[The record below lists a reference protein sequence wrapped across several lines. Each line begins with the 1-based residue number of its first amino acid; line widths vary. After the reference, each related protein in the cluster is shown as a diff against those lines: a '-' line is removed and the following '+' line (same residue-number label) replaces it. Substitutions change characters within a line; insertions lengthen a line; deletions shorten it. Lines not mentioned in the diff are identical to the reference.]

1 MSNRALKILVVVLAV
16 LLAAGVA
23 AYAVSSIGTQ
33 DDPLVARSYLDRVL
47 RPELEQEL
55 QKQLDEALRSAGA
68 SGGDFRVLTLSAGQT
83 VVCEVGTELLP
94 RLGTVRAAGADY
106 PVLVDSTTGENVSN
120 GAALSANHLY
130 LVTIAGNG
138 FKADGNNTKVLI
150 SGTYTVQ

>member
-1 MSNRALKILVVVLAV
+1 VKKRILIF
-16 LLAAGVA
+16 LLAFLLLGGSVFASAGSQTDPLITRSFIKDSFLPQLRSAFAARTEAGVA
-23 AYAVSSIGTQ
+23 SAVSSPGLLT
-33 DDPLVARSYLDRVL
+33 
-47 RPELEQEL
+47 
-55 QKQLDEALRSAGA
+55 
-68 SGGDFRVLTLSAGQT
+68 LTLSAGQT

>member
-33 DDPLVARSYLDRVL
+33 DDPLVARSYLD
-47 RPELEQEL
+47 
-55 QKQLDEALRSAGA
+55 
-68 SGGDFRVLTLSAGQT
+68 RVLTLSAGQT